1 MPSHNILNLSK
12 IDNIVGIKEASG
24 NLSHALEL
32 ISKLPQNFHFISGDD
47 ELALSIVQAG
57 GSGVI
62 SVIAGAFPTYIKQMI
77 DFGFIGNLK
86 KANEI
91 QFKLLPLIKL
101 IFREGNPSGI
111 KSLLSNPL
119 INLCENNLRLPLT
132 SVSDKL
138 KNEIDF
144 ELKKIF

>member
-1 MPSHNILNLSK
+1 
-12 IDNIVGIKEASG
+12 
-24 NLSHALEL
+24 
-32 ISKLPQNFHFISGDD
+32 
-47 ELALSIVQAG
+47 
-57 GSGVI
+57 
-62 SVIAGAFPTYIKQMI
+62 MI
-77 DFGFIGNLK
+77 NFGFIGNLK

-111 KSLLSNPL
+111 KGLLSNPL